1 MAGFINVTGWS
12 SRDIQRLGHEDDDT
26 KPTRTYRNKTKKPTF
41 SYVADIVWGAAC
53 AAQRINGEYLK
64 DGRNTY
70 DEKGE
75 VISTSLRNRDLM
87 LEFLQ
92 NPDRLLEEDIEQ
104 AKKVRQYYQ
113 AYTFKILKGVKLNEF
128 DNTAMLI
135 SNRDVITE
143 SYDVAVIASLPSG
156 YERGVKRGNVDQ
168 RVKFATGGYIGNISD
183 KVTVTIEVLKTVY
196 SQKWN
201 TSYFTGITA
210 EDQVVFFAY
219 NHIDRLEVGGTYTI
233 QGTVKAHRDNTTQLN
248 LVKVV

>member
-1 MAGFINVTGWS
+1 MPGFADVTGWS
-12 SRDIQRLGHEDDDT
+12 SRDIQRLGHEDDIQPT
-26 KPTRTYRNKTKKPTF
+26 KTYRNKPKQPTF

-64 DGRNTY
+64 EGSNTY
-70 DEKGE
+70 SEKGE
-75 VISTSLRNRDLM
+75 VINTKPRNRDLM
-87 LEFLQ
+87 IEFLH
-92 NPDRLLEEDIEQ
+92 NPDRLLVEDIEQ
-104 AKKVRQYYQ
+104 AKNVRKYYQ
-113 AYTFKILKGVKLNEF
+113 AYTFKILKGVKLSDF

-168 RVKFATGGYIGNISD
+168 RVKFATGGYIGNVGD

-219 NHIDRLEVGGTYTI
+219 NHIDRLEIGDTYTI
-233 QGTVKAHRDNTTQLN
+233 QGTVKSHRDNSTQLSR
-248 LVKVV
+248 VKVI